1 MRGTPLHFMLVAISA
16 LVMLAACTSS
26 SLLPPRRTALS
37 VASDS
42 RSLASEGGLLQ
53 MDIYRPKGIGA
64 HAAAIVLHG
73 SGGIHF
79 VVPST
84 ANQYAQSLA
93 AQGIYTVVL
102 HYFDGTGNYTA
113 NDSVEIV
120 NYAHWV
126 TDVKNAI
133 TWMRTQPEVQ
143 KTHIGL
149 VGISL
154 GAWLAV
160 GVASE
165 DMRVNRIVLFGGG
178 LEPFLREKIT
188 RMPPV
193 LMFHGS
199 DDDVVPQW
207 EADSLA
213 SFLQTQ
219 KSRVRYHVVEG
230 EEHNFSDSTAI
241 AALVESARFLK
252 RRRGAR

>member
-1 MRGTPLHFMLVAISA
+1 MRTLVFCLLVATLAIATGVSA
-16 LVMLAACTSS
+16 CRSS
-26 SLLPPRRTALS
+26 SLLPSHLIALPI
-37 VASDS
+37 VSDS
-42 RSLASEGGLLQ
+42 RTLESQDGELQ
-53 MDIYRPKGIGA
+53 MDIYRPKGRGP
-64 HAAAIVLHG
+64 HAAAILLHG

-79 VVPST
+79 LAPST
-84 ANQYAQSLA
+84 ANQYAQALA

-113 NDSVEIV
+113 NDSVEIA
-120 NYAHWV
+120 NYSHWV
-126 TDVKNAI
+126 IDVKNAVS
-133 TWMRTQPEVQ
+133 WMRAQPEVQ
-143 KTHIGL
+143 STHIGL
-149 VGISL
+149 LGISL

-165 DMRVNRIVLFGGG
+165 DPRINRIVLFGSG

-213 SFLQTQ
+213 SFLYLQ
-219 KSRVRYHVVEG
+219 KTRVRYHVVEG
-230 EEHNFSDSTAI
+230 EMHNFSDSSAT
-241 AALVESARFLK
+241 AALVQSARFLK